1 MWAHAEEMQQVLE
14 ARGELRAQLYFYEK
28 VKDGGDWD
36 IKLTDEWKFEE
47 GKVYVYRG
55 QVMRWDDPG
64 NIHFGYT
71 GAVVFS
77 EEFLCAGAG
86 LNQITK
92 FGFSSGDF
100 DSYFDDPRDQE
111 MMRWGCRLY
120 AAGY

>member
-1 MWAHAEEMQQVLE
+1 M
-14 ARGELRAQLYFYEK
+14 
-28 VKDGGDWD
+28 
-36 IKLTDEWKFEE
+36 
-47 GKVYVYRG
+47 
-55 QVMRWDDPG
+55 
-64 NIHFGYT
+64 
-71 GAVVFS
+71 VFT

-120 AAGY
+120 DAGY